1 LNLKFIKILLLKL
14 TFIFEI
20 LSNLEF
26 ENSIIILLLKTIM
39 GRMYLNYFNLPL
51 KMLNIEQSEGLK
63 YRLTKMMEIFS
74 TKVDKS

>member
-1 LNLKFIKILLLKL
+1 MNLKFIKILLLKL